1 MMALFFW
8 KDGRKDEHIAF
19 VGILSA
25 DNVSLYCLKSHSGGG
40 LYLHYHAFCLM
51 LYKKALLSLL

>member
-40 LYLHYHAFCLM
+40 TFTFITMRFVLC
-51 LYKKALLSLL
+51 KALLSLL